1 MIANEASTGLY
12 FSQIHNRACLLKKA
26 KVEKEIE
33 ERIAKNEI
41 ILEQMQKTVKQL
53 RTIARLNKD
62 WANNM
67 SVKVHRLAQRVKKN
81 EHENTE

>member
-41 ILEQMQKTVKQL
+41 ILEQMQKTVK
-53 RTIARLNKD
+53 
-62 WANNM
+62 
-67 SVKVHRLAQRVKKN
+67 
-81 EHENTE
+81 